1 MNRLES
7 LLRALMG
14 SAARRPRLTL
24 FLLLGV
30 TLFLSSGLFRLEFR
44 TTLVDWLPADEP
56 NVRAF
61 EEVVNRINGVTNQE
75 LVWLELDP
83 EKAAAAG
90 VTRVT
95 DEGALRAQAEFAA
108 FVRER
113 VPEVESVFGL
123 PQWLALANYVSSD
136 PAGDLTAL
144 RLPEDSATFGV
155 LWGALWNTQRDLLEA
170 TISSDGAATLLGFAV
185 AGEPLNASRDVG
197 VRIVEAVDAYK
208 TWEGKR
214 YDLFREDL
222 MTPLG
227 LASGLSRVDAT
238 LARESRVLAPL
249 AGLLVVLLLWFA
261 FRSFQTVGIAVAC
274 LVLGLLWTYGLMGLT
289 GVGLNIVTV
298 ALVPLLL
305 GSGIDYAIH
314 LLNAYGAA
322 GTEDASDAPVHTSF
336 DGVAARVASRT
347 GVALA
352 LTSLITVGGLLSL
365 SLSSIPGMVQLGLF
379 AAFGMTVLTLL
390 VLTLPPALYALR
402 GPTRT
407 RPYRPS
413 KLMRRLMLGVA
424 RFRLPAAL
432 LVVGLTA
439 AALLMQGRTVY
450 QLDVIQGN
458 FPPSDPVAEAVTRAG
473 ERLGGAFPE
482 FVIVEGDATDPALLD
497 YTRTLEARLYET
509 LGEGTEVVSLNRI
522 LGSYEVLKDGAGPAV
537 RRFLFAGGDLSRA
550 APDTQEEIQ
559 GALATMHSSPAWS
572 PLVSVMTSPDL
583 NLSVLIVRPPEPA
596 NSLAAAGEL
605 YGRLEH
611 VLEETRAEEP
621 AGVTTHFLGYRTVTY
636 LFIQSSLFWMR
647 VLFAVSLALACALLF
662 IFTRSPRAVFTVAL
676 VMTVTGVWWLG
687 LLPPFNIYI
696 SVFLIFPVVFIASIG
711 SDYAVH
717 LVWGTLKTG
726 DAARVYG
733 ETGKAVLFSAL
744 TTSSVFFLFAATY
757 LVSVTQVML
766 SVGLAVAAV
775 FVGTVLLV
783 PLVMRR

>member
-1 MNRLES
+1 
-7 LLRALMG
+7 MG

-24 FLLLGV
+24 FLLFAV
-30 TLFLSSGLFRLEFR
+30 TLFLGSGLFRLEFR
-44 TTLVDWLPADEP
+44 TTLIDWLPADEP

-61 EEVVNRINGVTNQE
+61 EEVVDHINGVTNQE

-83 EKAAAAG
+83 DKAAATG

-123 PQWLALANYVSSD
+123 PQWLALANYVSSED
-136 PAGDLTAL
+136 PTRDVTAL

-185 AGEPLNASRDVG
+185 AGEPLNASREVG
-197 VRIVEAVDAYK
+197 LKIVEAVDAYK

-227 LASGLSRVDAT
+227 LASGLSRVDTT

-249 AGLLVVLLLWFA
+249 AGLLVVALLWFA
-261 FRSFQTVGIAVAC
+261 FRSFQTLGIAVAC
-274 LVLGLLWTYGLMGLT
+274 LVLGLVWTYGLMGLT

-322 GTEDASDAPVHTSF
+322 GGEEGFDTPSDFDA
-336 DGVAARVASRT
+336 VAARVASRT

-352 LTSLITVGGLLSL
+352 LGALITVGGLLSL

-424 RFRLPAAL
+424 RYRLPAAL

-458 FPPSDPVAEAVTRAG
+458 FPPSDPVAEAVARAG

-482 FVIVEGDATDPALLD
+482 FVILEGDATDPALLD
-497 YTRTLEARLYET
+497 YTRALEAELYET
-509 LGEGTEVVSLNRI
+509 LGEGAEVVSLNRV

-550 APDTQEEIQ
+550 APDTREGIQ

-583 NLSVLIVRPPEPA
+583 DLSVLIVRPPEPA
-596 NSLAAAGEL
+596 NSLEAAGEL

-662 IFTRSPRAVFTVAL
+662 AFTRSPRAVLAVAL
-676 VMTVTGVWWLG
+676 VMLVTGVWWLG

-733 ETGKAVLFSAL
+733 ETGKAVLFSVL

-766 SVGLAVAAV
+766 SVGLAVVAV

-783 PLVMRR
+783 PLLMRR